1 MAKQFVDQE
10 GLMAIIEEM
19 KGYIDAKFES
29 VSKPEL
35 PPQTVIF
42 LYTGSIDPNLY
53 LEGTW
58 EKIEGSRYIVT
69 ADSTNGNISY
79 TNATTTSGGSDTCL
93 YLVGWRRTQ

>member
-1 MAKQFVDQE
+1 MSKQFVDQE
-10 GLMAIIEEM
+10 GLMATIEEL
-19 KGYIDAKFES
+19 KKYIDAKFES

-69 ADSTNGNISY
+69 ADDVNGNIRY
-79 TNATTTSGGSDTCL
+79 GDVTTTSGGSDTCL

>member
-19 KGYIDAKFES
+19 KGYVDKKFDAI
-29 VSKPEL
+29 SKPEL

-69 ADSTNGNISY
+69 ADDVNGNIRY
-79 TNATTTSGGSDTCL
+79 GDVTTTSGGSDTCL

>member
-19 KGYIDAKFES
+19 KGYIDKKFDAI
-29 VSKPEL
+29 SKPEL

-58 EKIEGSRYIVT
+58 EKIEGSHYIVT
-69 ADSTNGNISY
+69 ADDTHGNISY
-79 TNATTTSGGSDTCL
+79 ESTTTSGGSDTCL

>member
-10 GLMAIIEEM
+10 GLMATIKEL
-19 KGYIDAKFES
+19 KDYIDAKFTS

-58 EKIEGSRYIVT
+58 ERIKDSRYIVT
-69 ADSTNGNISY
+69 ADDVNGNISY
-79 TNATTTSGGSDTCL
+79 ADNTVASSGSDTCL